1 MGIDGGGSM
10 TQPTPTYE
18 IWRPGSGHPR
28 KPSSW
33 QAVTAL
39 EALSHMRE
47 AFRRNLG
54 KYAYRWPEAPIDA
67 TAVWWRHLHQ
77 PGCEVI
83 DLIRIRVRHRPP

>member
-1 MGIDGGGSM
+1 M
-10 TQPTPTYE
+10 TAPSTLYE

-33 QAVTAL
+33 QTVTAL

-54 KYAYRWPEAPIDA
+54 KYADRWPECPINA
-67 TAVWWRHLHQ
+67 TAVWWRYLHQ
-77 PGCEVI
+77 PGCEAI
-83 DLIRIRVRHRPP
+83 DLIRIRVRRRPP